1 MFVGRT
7 AERARID
14 RLLSEVRAGRGAALT
29 LRGPPGIGKSTLLAD
44 VCDRADGM
52 QLLSAFGVES
62 ESELPFAALSA
73 LLRPLLPRLGELAP
87 PYRAALERALGLT
100 PEGAPDRFGIGVAT
114 LNLLTLAAEESPV
127 LVTVDDAQWVDA
139 PSADVLLFA
148 ARRVARDPVVMLFA
162 VREDGGVT
170 FDAPGVS
177 DLPLSGLDRDA
188 CRTLLEEAL
197 GAPLPWSTVDRLRDA
212 TGGNPLALV
221 ELPSL
226 VDHERFASGEGPEL
240 PVPVGPRISRAFARR
255 IRELPGDAGR
265 ALAYAAVSETGDM
278 AEIGGVLRRLGL
290 DSSALAP
297 AEVAGLVTVGAGRLT
312 FRHPLLRAVAYQD
325 MSGPERRIAHLA
337 FAEVLAGD
345 ASRTRRAWHLAAA
358 VVELD
363 EGIASELEMA
373 AAEAHERAAPAAAG
387 TALAAAAR
395 LSPDEHDRVRR
406 LLAAAENFHLAGRG
420 RDAERVLADALA
432 LASDPM
438 TRSDVNHLRSRVVL
452 MDSPCLENR
461 SRLLAESARV
471 SAADPVRAAA
481 MLIDAAFTS
490 LMAGEPREMLELGR
504 RAHPVAD
511 RVGGTLA
518 LCSCY
523 ALGAGLVLTGQED
536 EAAPLLARAEALV
549 EAEDS
554 VAAGYLAVSLAQ
566 SCNWRSDHVRGR
578 DLADRI
584 IGRARRDSFLTVLP
598 FALAVLAEAQFHLGD
613 WKSAYAAGTESV
625 SLAEEFGQRAELAN
639 SLVRLAHI
647 EAGQGREDDCRE
659 HARRAMALASEL
671 QVHSV
676 TTLAGTTLGF
686 LELSLGRHDDA
697 IARLEPTGRTAIEA
711 GLRQPGV
718 AMWAVDLA
726 EAYARAGDPKRARI
740 TLDRFSELSLRPGRF
755 AALAAASRVRG
766 LLAPGDEYVEAF
778 AEALR
783 WHDLAPLPL
792 EIART
797 RLCFGERLRRGK
809 RIGEARDMLR
819 AALDA
824 FEALG
829 ACRWADRARS
839 ELEASGEHRRA
850 RVDPA
855 SDLTPQEL
863 QIAMLV
869 VEGLSN
875 REAASTLFI
884 SPKTVEV
891 HLTHIYRKLGVRSRT
906 QLARELHARSD
917 GAGTRRFVPENRAP
931 GVARPLPPPG
941 SRG

>member
-1 MFVGRT
+1 MR
-7 AERARID
+7 
-14 RLLSEVRAGRGAALT
+14 SGRGAALT
-29 LRGPPGIGKSTLLAD
+29 LRGPPGIGKSMLLAD
-44 VCDRADGM
+44 VCERADGM

-62 ESELPFAALSA
+62 ESELPFAALST
-73 LLRPLLPRLGELAP
+73 LLRPLLPRLNELGP
-87 PYRAALERALGLT
+87 PHRAALERALAVTVGA
-100 PEGAPDRFGIGVAT
+100 APDRFGIGVAT

-127 LVTVDDAQWVDA
+127 LVTVDDTQWVDA
-139 PSADVLLFA
+139 PSADALLFA

-170 FDAPGVS
+170 FDAPGVP

-188 CRTLLEEAL
+188 CRALLEESL
-197 GAPLPWSTVDRLRDA
+197 RAPLPWSTVDRLRDA

-226 VDHERFASGEGPEL
+226 IDHERFASGDGPEV
-240 PVPVGPRISRAFARR
+240 PVPVGPKISRAFARR

-297 AEVAGLVTVGAGRLT
+297 AEVAGLVRVGAGRLT

-345 ASRTRRAWHLAAA
+345 ASRARRAWHLAAA
-358 VVELD
+358 VVEPD
-363 EGIASELEMA
+363 ERTASELEMA
-373 AAEAHERAAPAAAG
+373 AGEAHGRAAPAAAG
-387 TALAAAAR
+387 VALEAAAR
-395 LSPDEHDRVRR
+395 LSPDDERRVRR

-432 LASDPM
+432 RAADPM
-438 TRSDVNHLRSRVVL
+438 TRADVNHLRTRVLL
-452 MDSPCLENR
+452 MDSPCLAIRE
-461 SRLLAESARV
+461 SLLGEAERV
-471 SAADPVRAAA
+471 SAADPVRAAS
-481 MLIDAAFTS
+481 MLIDAAFAS
-490 LMAGEPREMLELGR
+490 LMAGEPREVLALGR

-511 RVGGTLA
+511 RAGGTLA
-518 LCSCY
+518 LSSCY
-523 ALGAGLVLTGQED
+523 SLGAGLVLCGQED
-536 EAAPLLARAEALV
+536 EAAPLLARAEALA

-566 SCNWRSDHVRGR
+566 CHNWRSDHVRGR
-578 DLADRI
+578 QFVIRLIA
-584 IGRARRDSFLTVLP
+584 RARRDSVLTVLP
-598 FALAVLAEAQFHLGD
+598 FALAVLAEAHFHLGD

-625 SLAEEFGQRAELAN
+625 SLAEEFGQRAELAH
-639 SLVRLAHI
+639 SLARLAHV
-647 EAGQGREDDCRE
+647 EAGQGREAACRE
-659 HARRAMALASEL
+659 HAHRALELATEL
-671 QVHSV
+671 QVGSV
-676 TTLAGTTLGF
+676 ITLAGTTLGF
-686 LELSLGRHDDA
+686 LELSLGRHDEA
-697 IARLEPTGRTAIEA
+697 IAHLEATGRTAIEA

-726 EAYARAGDPKRARI
+726 EAYSRAGDPGRAGV
-740 TLDRFSELSLRPGRF
+740 TLERFSELSLRPGRS
-755 AALAAASRVRG
+755 AALAAASRVEG
-766 LLAPGDEYVEAF
+766 LLAPEDDYVEAF
-778 AEALR
+778 AQALR
-783 WHDLAPLPL
+783 WHEQTPMPL
-792 EIART
+792 ETART
-797 RLCFGERLRRGK
+797 RLCFGERLREGK
-809 RIGEARDMLR
+809 RLGEAREMLR

-829 ACRWADRARS
+829 ASRWADHARS
-839 ELEASGEHRRA
+839 ALEASGEHRRA

-869 VEGLSN
+869 VDGLSN
-875 REAASTLFI
+875 RDAASTLFI

-891 HLTHIYRKLGVRSRT
+891 HLTHIYRKLGVHSRT
-906 QLARELHARSD
+906 QLARELRARSD
-917 GAGTRRFVPENRAP
+917 GAGTRRFVPEERNAGEQRA
-931 GVARPLPPPG
+931 VPPRG
-941 SRG
+941 SGG